1 MRIELLRDY
10 RGIKIND
17 ELWLK
22 GVREVEDDLGN
33 YLIGKG
39 YARASNEPLPEPPV
53 IPAAAAA
60 IAIHN
65 QAVDDLELPS
75 HLKVQPTTERP
86 PADEFANLLPDYN
99 LLSRDELLTL
109 VQGFGIEVEGTGKDG
124 HITKQNLVAAL
135 EAGED

>member
-1 MRIELLRDY
+1 MWIELLRDY
-10 RGIKIND
+10 RGIKIKD

-22 GVREVEDDLGN
+22 GVREVDDDLGN

-39 YARASNEPLPEPPV
+39 YARATVAPPPPPPAVEPPD
-53 IPAAAAA
+53 A

-124 HITKQNLVAAL
+124 YVTKQDLVDAL
-135 EAGED
+135 EAGGF